1 MDCWFDGTTDAAV
14 LDDAVLDDC
23 VLNDIA
29 GAIAI
34 TPINSNELD
43 EKASTFIITK

>member
-1 MDCWFDGTTDAAV
+1 MDCWVDGTVDVAG
-14 LDDAVLDDC
+14 LDTALLDDC

-34 TPINSNELD
+34 TPMNSNELD